1 MITKLSH
8 EQLSALRRIDSPTI
22 SNAIETFKLRP
33 RVAGY
38 VGYDIRC
45 IFPELPP
52 TVGYAVT
59 CSVDSTTEE
68 RRGIGFQ
75 RLYELLA
82 NAPKPAIVV
91 MQDVSTDRLHSC
103 HAGEIM
109 STQMKRLGAVGIL
122 TDGGLRDVREVR
134 ALGGFQYFCAGL
146 VVSHG
151 NPVCVNVGG
160 EVTISGSASVRV
172 TCCTETPMVS
182 CISPMSVRTRSLRS
196 LTASGLR
203 RGKPCAE
210 SRVLNSPPSPA
221 QRLNIEREFVE
232 MTLAVSLET
241 ETNHARAHY

>member
-1 MITKLSH
+1 MVTKLSH

-59 CSVDSTTEE
+59 CTVDSTTEG
-68 RRGIGFQ
+68 RQGIGFQ
-75 RLYELLA
+75 KLYELLA

-91 MQDVSTDRLHSC
+91 MHDVGADRLHSC
-103 HAGEIM
+103 HAGEVM
-109 STQMKRLGAVGIL
+109 STRMKRLGAIGIL
-122 TDGGLRDVREVR
+122 TDGGLRDVREVH

-160 EVTISGSASVRV
+160 EVTISGMRISTGGLLHGDANGVVHIPDECIDQVAEVAYRIWAEEG
-172 TCCTETPMVS
+172 ET
-182 CISPMSVRTRSLRS
+182 
-196 LTASGLR
+196 LR
-203 RGKPCAE
+203 RIA
-210 SRVLNSPPSPA
+210 SP
-221 QRLNIEREFVE
+221 EFTTFSGPE
-232 MTLAVSLET
+232 LK
-241 ETNHARAHY
+241 H

>member
-1 MITKLSH
+1 MPPNREQIDQQGANYMVTKLSH
-8 EQLSALRRIDSPTI
+8 EQLSTLRRIDSPTI

-59 CSVDSTTEE
+59 CTVDSTTEE
-68 RRGIGFQ
+68 RQGIGFQ

-91 MQDVSTDRLHSC
+91 MQDVGNDRLHSC

-122 TDGGLRDVREVR
+122 TDGGLRDAREVR

-146 VVSHG
+146 VASHG
-151 NPVCVNVGG
+151 NPVCVEVGG
-160 EVTISGSASVRV
+160 EVTISG
-172 TCCTETPMVS
+172 MH
-182 CISPMSVRTRSLRS
+182 VRTGDLLHGDINGVVHIPDECVDQVAEAAYRIWAEEGETLHRITSPEF
-196 LTASGLR
+196 TTISGPEV
-203 RGKPCAE
+203 K
-210 SRVLNSPPSPA
+210 
-221 QRLNIEREFVE
+221 
-232 MTLAVSLET
+232 
-241 ETNHARAHY
+241 H

>member
-1 MITKLSH
+1 MVTQLSY

-59 CSVDSTTEE
+59 CTVDSTTEG
-68 RRGIGFQ
+68 RLGIGFNK
-75 RLYELLA
+75 LYELLA
-82 NAPKPAIVV
+82 DAPKPAIVV

-103 HAGEIM
+103 HAGEVM
-109 STQMKRLGAVGIL
+109 STTMKRLGAIGIL
-122 TDGGLRDVREVR
+122 TDGGLRDVKEVH

-151 NPVCVNVGG
+151 NPICVSVGE
-160 EVTISGSASVRV
+160 EVTISGMRV
-172 TCCTETPMVS
+172 GMGDLLHGDVNG
-182 CISPMSVRTRSLRS
+182 I
-196 LTASGLR
+196 LTIPDACADKVAEAAYRIWAEEEQTLR
-203 RGKPCAE
+203 RITSPE
-210 SRVLNSPPSPA
+210 SVTFSGP
-221 QRLNIEREFVE
+221 
-232 MTLAVSLET
+232 
-241 ETNHARAHY
+241 